1 MPNTNRKM
9 SEKISHK
16 FDNGLEVTGTLEEI
30 ITIAKTLS
38 LNFDVSKFLAVNG
51 GSLTGYY
58 NSTSKGVIRI
68 DSMSDM
74 HLRRA
79 LLKRAR
85 IYYTEIFD
93 MKDTNKE
100 FQKKFVSLANDR
112 LVYELYNELS
122 KRK

>member
-1 MPNTNRKM
+1 M
-9 SEKISHK
+9 STKINHK
-16 FDNGLEVTGTLEEI
+16 FENGLDVTGTLDEI

-38 LNFDVSKFLAVNG
+38 LKFDVSKFLAVNG

-58 NSTSKGVIRI
+58 NSTSRGVIKI
-68 DSMSDM
+68 DTMSDV

-85 IYYTEIFD
+85 IFYTEIFD
-93 MKDTNKE
+93 AKDTNRE
-100 FQKKFVSLANDR
+100 FQKKFVSLTNDR
-112 LVYELYNELS
+112 LITELYGELS

>member
-1 MPNTNRKM
+1 M

-16 FDNGLEVTGTLEEI
+16 FENGLEVTGTLEEV
-30 ITIAKTLS
+30 ITIAKTLG
-38 LNFDVSKFLAVNG
+38 LKFDVSKFLSVNG
-51 GSLTGYY
+51 GSLKGYY
-58 NSTSKGVIRI
+58 NSTSRGVIKI
-68 DSMSDM
+68 ESMSDV

-93 MKDTNKE
+93 PKDSNRE
-100 FQKKFVSLANDR
+100 FQKKFVTLANDR
-112 LVYELYNELS
+112 LIYELYSELS

>member
-1 MPNTNRKM
+1 MIT
-9 SEKISHK
+9 KISHK

-38 LNFDVSKFLAVNG
+38 LKFDVSAFLAKNG
-51 GSLTGYY
+51 GSLSGYY
-58 NSTSKGVIRI
+58 NSTSRGVIKI

-93 MKDTNKE
+93 AKDTNRE
-100 FQKKFVSLANDR
+100 FQKKFTQLALDR
-112 LVYELYNELS
+112 LISELYAELS